1 MCMHVHKH
9 IFNLSLSLCKCKW
22 ERGVPALWLA
32 HRVGSVGFELKGQ
45 SGRMELRFWCAARG
59 IMEIHHKLS
68 VMKAGFHASAAVK
81 GKHPFT
87 GLLLLPLR
95 YFLRPSSEPDKVYP
109 SVHKWPFIVPMVT
122 SSCQAKCDLY
132 RGWGGSVHVLLPDSS
147 GRALS
152 VSGVWL

>member
-1 MCMHVHKH
+1 MLSHLKDFQLLASLEEEDGNKTTVCKRPRGKWQHNASNYRCGRTGPVMCMHVHKH

-68 VMKAGFHASAAVK
+68 VMKAGFRASAAVK
-81 GKHPFT
+81 GKHPFM

-95 YFLRPSSEPDKVYP
+95 YFL
-109 SVHKWPFIVPMVT
+109 
-122 SSCQAKCDLY
+122 
-132 RGWGGSVHVLLPDSS
+132 
-147 GRALS
+147 
-152 VSGVWL
+152 